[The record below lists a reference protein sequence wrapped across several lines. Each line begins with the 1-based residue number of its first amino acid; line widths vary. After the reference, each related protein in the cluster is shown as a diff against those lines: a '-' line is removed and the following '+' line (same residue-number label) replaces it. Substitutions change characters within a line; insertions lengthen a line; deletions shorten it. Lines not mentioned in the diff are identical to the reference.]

1 VRAAL
6 DEFEALL
13 RTTPNRMAPGTVQS
27 EDRGFQTAYGLATSL
42 CDAAEMIL
50 IRAGQMAHEYYDRWA
65 KTGQPF
71 TPEEDTRLH
80 GALQQSGRLAWRAME
95 QIWTASPVDA
105 AKAGAR
111 IARYYRD
118 LSMYRLHVSARP
130 LFLAPRLAELH
141 FGMSNESPSG
151 GPG

>member
-1 VRAAL
+1 
-6 DEFEALL
+6 
-13 RTTPNRMAPGTVQS
+13 M
-27 EDRGFQTAYGLATSL
+27 
-42 CDAAEMIL
+42 
-50 IRAGQMAHEYYDRWA
+50 
-65 KTGQPF
+65 
-71 TPEEDTRLH
+71 
-80 GALQQSGRLAWRAME
+80 AWRAME
-95 QIWTASPVDA
+95 QIWTNAPVDA

-130 LFLAPRLAELH
+130 LFLAPRVAELH